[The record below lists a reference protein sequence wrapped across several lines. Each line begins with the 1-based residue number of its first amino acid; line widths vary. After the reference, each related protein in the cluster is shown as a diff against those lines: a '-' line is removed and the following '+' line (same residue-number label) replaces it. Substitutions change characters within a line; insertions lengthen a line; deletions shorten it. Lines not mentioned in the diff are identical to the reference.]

1 MQRKGDYKFA
11 KMNNLQLHKN
21 AFKLDFLKWIL
32 KIIFLKNIKE
42 TTFLKS

>member
-1 MQRKGDYKFA
+1 MQRKEDYKFA

-21 AFKLDFLKWIL
+21 AFKLGFPKVS
-32 KIIFLKNIKE
+32 LKNHTE